1 MPGLSKDLQGI
12 FRSAVSNA
20 NLRSKWLCSN
30 GKKHERF
37 LVSDCVPRYA
47 PAPNLLLIGCRSAKL
62 TMQAYF

>member
-37 LVSDCVPRYA
+37 HCVPRYA
-47 PAPNLLLIGCRSAKL
+47 PAPYLLLIGCRSAKL